1 MGKINGARVILGG
14 LAAGVIINIFEYLLN
29 GVILAKDMEAAVS
42 ALNRQMGGAQLAM
55 FTCWAFLM
63 GIFAVWLYAAI
74 RPRYGAGPKTAVM
87 AGFAV
92 WCLGYL
98 LAAATPIALKLFPVN
113 VIAIGLV
120 VGLIEVVVG
129 TLVGAKI
136 YHEEGHEQSRKAAT
150 A

>member
-14 LAAGVIINIFEYLLN
+14 LAAGVIINISEFLLN
-29 GVILAKDMEAAVS
+29 GVILQKDMKAAVS
-42 ALNRQMGGAQLAM
+42 ALGRQMGGAELAM
-55 FTCWAFLM
+55 FTAWAFLT

-74 RPRYGAGPKTAVM
+74 RPRYGAGPKTAIT

-92 WCLGYL
+92 WCLGYV
-98 LAAATPIALKLFPVN
+98 LAAVTPFALKLFPAS

-120 VGLIEVVVG
+120 VGLVEVIAG

-136 YHEEGHEQSRKAAT
+136 YREVGTEQSHKAAT

>member
-1 MGKINGARVILGG
+1 VILGG
-14 LAAGVIINIFEYLLN
+14 LAAGVIINVSEFLLN
-29 GVILAKDMEAAVS
+29 GVILQKDMEAAVS
-42 ALNRQMGGAQLAM
+42 ALNRQMGGAELAM
-55 FTCWAFLM
+55 FTAWAFLI

-74 RPRYGAGPKTAVM
+74 RPRYGAGPRTAII

-98 LAAATPIALKLFPVN
+98 LAAVTPLALKRFPAS
-113 VIAIGLV
+113 IMAIGLV
-120 VGLIEVVVG
+120 VGLIEVIVG

-136 YHEEGHEQSRKAAT
+136 YREEGTEHNRKAAT